1 MRLISKAFALA
12 LAIVPLCAFAQ
23 TDDVAP
29 TIDPLSLY
37 VRTTYPHNMTTVAE
51 AAQYILEP
59 TGYRLTTSRVASRT
73 AARLAA
79 QPIPPI
85 ARLNRTMPIIDAL
98 QLLIGLNHWVIVDTQ
113 HKLVTF
119 QETAP

>member
-1 MRLISKAFALA
+1 MRLISKALAMAIAVIPLGAL
-12 LAIVPLCAFAQ
+12 AQ
-23 TDDVAP
+23 TDDVAQP
-29 TIDPLSLY
+29 IDPLSIY
-37 VRTTYPHNMTTVAE
+37 VRTTYPQNMRTVAE
-51 AAQYILEP
+51 AAEYVLEP
-59 TGYRLTTSRVASRT
+59 TGYHLTTSRIASRT

-98 QLLIGLNHWVIVDTQ
+98 QLLVGLDHWVIVDPQ

-119 QETAP
+119 QEKSP